1 MRGKHR
7 AFIIYI
13 VSLLL
18 NEKVSRLFFFT
29 LCYKSTIINKN
40 DEKKGKTYMAVKR
53 TRESEEMYLE
63 TILLL
68 HCKKANVRAVDVCDE
83 LGYVK
88 SSVSRGV
95 NLLEK
100 KGYIHIDR
108 ETGNLSFTDAGRK
121 KAEGIYERHQTLT
134 KALMKLG
141 AGQEL
146 AEENACRMEH
156 VVSDEMMEVFR
167 NYIKE

>member
-1 MRGKHR
+1 M
-7 AFIIYI
+7 
-13 VSLLL
+13 S
-18 NEKVSRLFFFT
+18 
-29 LCYKSTIINKN
+29 YKRI
-40 DEKKGKTYMAVKR
+40 
-53 TRESEEMYLE
+53 RESEEMYLE

-68 HCKKANVRAVDVCDE
+68 HSKSANVRAVDVCDE

-108 ETGNLSFTDAGRK
+108 ETGNLTFTDSGKK

-134 KALMKLG
+134 KALIKLG
-141 AGQEL
+141 ADEKL

-156 VVSDEMMEVFR
+156 VVSEEMMEIFKKF
-167 NYIKE
+167 IQQ

>member
-1 MRGKHR
+1 
-7 AFIIYI
+7 
-13 VSLLL
+13 
-18 NEKVSRLFFFT
+18 
-29 LCYKSTIINKN
+29 
-40 DEKKGKTYMAVKR
+40 MAIKR

-68 HCKKANVRAVDVCDE
+68 HTGQPNVRAVDVRDE
-83 LGYVK
+83 LGLAK

-141 AGQEL
+141 AKPEL
-146 AEENACRMEH
+146 AEETACRLHRKRYSVPYKRLPHGTRRLRRDDGSVPELYQR
-156 VVSDEMMEVFR
+156 VREKGTPRAFLFLCR
-167 NYIKE
+167 

>member
-1 MRGKHR
+1 
-7 AFIIYI
+7 
-13 VSLLL
+13 
-18 NEKVSRLFFFT
+18 
-29 LCYKSTIINKN
+29 
-40 DEKKGKTYMAVKR
+40 MAVKR

-63 TILLL
+63 AILLL
-68 HCKKANVRAVDVCDE
+68 HGEHPNVRAVDVRAE
-83 LGYVK
+83 LGLAK

-100 KGYIHIDR
+100 KGYIRIDR

-121 KAEGIYERHQTLT
+121 KAEKIYERHRTLT

-141 AGQEL
+141 AKPEL

-156 VVSDEMMEVFR
+156 VVTDEMMEVFR

>member
-1 MRGKHR
+1 
-7 AFIIYI
+7 
-13 VSLLL
+13 
-18 NEKVSRLFFFT
+18 
-29 LCYKSTIINKN
+29 
-40 DEKKGKTYMAVKR
+40 MAIKR

-68 HCKKANVRAVDVCDE
+68 HRSKAAVRAVDVCDE

-108 ETGNLSFTDAGRK
+108 ETGNLTFTDTGRK

-134 KALMKLG
+134 KALIKLG
-141 AGQEL
+141 ANPEL
-146 AEENACRMEH
+146 AEENACRIEH

-167 NYIKE
+167 NYIND

>member
-1 MRGKHR
+1 
-7 AFIIYI
+7 
-13 VSLLL
+13 
-18 NEKVSRLFFFT
+18 
-29 LCYKSTIINKN
+29 
-40 DEKKGKTYMAVKR
+40 MAIKR

-68 HCKKANVRAVDVCDE
+68 HKGQPNVRAVDVRDE
-83 LGYVK
+83 LGLAK

-100 KGYIHIDR
+100 KGY
-108 ETGNLSFTDAGRK
+108 TDAGRK

-134 KALMKLG
+134 KALTKLG
-141 AGQEL
+141 AKPGL

-156 VVSDEMMEVFR
+156 VVTDEMMEVFR

>member
-1 MRGKHR
+1 
-7 AFIIYI
+7 
-13 VSLLL
+13 
-18 NEKVSRLFFFT
+18 
-29 LCYKSTIINKN
+29 
-40 DEKKGKTYMAVKR
+40 MAIKR

-63 TILLL
+63 AILLL
-68 HCKKANVRAVDVCDE
+68 HGEHPNVRAVDVRAE
-83 LGYVK
+83 LGLAK

-121 KAEGIYERHQTLT
+121 KAEDVYERHQTLT
-134 KALMKLG
+134 KVLMKVG
-141 AGQEL
+141 ATPKL

-156 VVSDEMMEVFR
+156 VVTDEMMEVFR

>member
-1 MRGKHR
+1 
-7 AFIIYI
+7 
-13 VSLLL
+13 
-18 NEKVSRLFFFT
+18 
-29 LCYKSTIINKN
+29 
-40 DEKKGKTYMAVKR
+40 MAIKR

-68 HCKKANVRAVDVCDE
+68 HQGSAECARRGCARRTRLRC
-83 LGYVK
+83 K

-108 ETGNLSFTDAGRK
+108 DTGNLTFTDSGRK

>member
-1 MRGKHR
+1 
-7 AFIIYI
+7 
-13 VSLLL
+13 
-18 NEKVSRLFFFT
+18 
-29 LCYKSTIINKN
+29 
-40 DEKKGKTYMAVKR
+40 MAVKR

-63 TILLL
+63 AILLL
-68 HCKKANVRAVDVCDE
+68 HGEHPNVRAVDVRAE
-83 LGYVK
+83 LGLAK

-95 NLLEK
+95 NLLES

-121 KAEGIYERHQTLT
+121 KAEGIYERHRTLT
-134 KALMKLG
+134 RALMKLG
-141 AGQEL
+141 ANSEL

-167 NYIKE
+167 SYINN

>member
-1 MRGKHR
+1 
-7 AFIIYI
+7 
-13 VSLLL
+13 
-18 NEKVSRLFFFT
+18 
-29 LCYKSTIINKN
+29 
-40 DEKKGKTYMAVKR
+40 MAVKR

-68 HCKKANVRAVDVCDE
+68 HRGKPNVRAVDVRDE
-83 LGYVK
+83 LGLAK

-95 NLLEK
+95 NLLAK
-100 KGYIHIDR
+100 KGYIRIDR
-108 ETGNLSFTDAGRK
+108 ETGDLTFTDAGRK

-134 KALMKLG
+134 KVLMKMG
-141 AGQEL
+141 AGREL

-167 NYIKE
+167 AFIED